1 MRDLKE
7 ASNWCSEQ
15 SSVLLGSVQAP
26 KVLCMEDEDVD
37 EAMDKLQKAQFS
49 EDRIDALEPFS
60 FVFTEKEDM
69 DLFLEHVVDVM
80 NLKVFC
86 QTETVENV

>member
-7 ASNWCSEQ
+7 ASKWCSEQ
-15 SSVLLGSVQAP
+15 SSVLLGSVQLP

-49 EDRIDALEPFS
+49 EGRIDALEPFC
-60 FVFTEKEDM
+60 FIFTEKEDM
-69 DLFLEHVVDVM
+69 DLFLEHLM
-80 NLKVFC
+80 YKLGLQNLF
-86 QTETVENV
+86 

>member
-1 MRDLKE
+1 MVFGTVKC
-7 ASNWCSEQ
+7 AAWFCSAAQ
-15 SSVLLGSVQAP
+15 STLYG
-26 KVLCMEDEDVD
+26 DEDVD

-49 EDRIDALEPFS
+49 EGRIDALEPFC
-60 FVFTEKEDM
+60 FIFTEEEDM

-86 QTETVENV
+86 QTETKENA